1 MSTFTSEPGVR
12 LGGRYRLEDRLAA
25 AAGWA
30 AWKAIDEILA
40 RPVSVV
46 TFAAGFPRLEQA
58 VTAAR
63 GASRITDTRLT
74 QVFDVEDTWDQAY
87 IVMEWPVGDT
97 LTDLVAAGSM
107 EPATG
112 ARIVAEAA
120 AALSGAHAAGLA
132 HLCLRPDSVRWTAG
146 GGVKVTGLGIDAALS
161 DVTSDDPQLADT
173 RGLGQLLYCALTGF
187 WPGPDYPDLPSAPE
201 SDGQP
206 RRPRQVRAGVPTKL
220 DEVTGQALALPGRD
234 GQEAFTAPAELAAAL
249 TAAIPPVQV
258 PPAAVGQR
266 NQRWDA
272 DSWSAQRNSQR
283 RDMTERTAGR
293 GDLPQTQ
300 PGYHSSEHLSRRTTK
315 RAAAISRRTT
325 KRAAAI
331 SLLVLVAVV
340 GASAA
345 AVHLFSKSS
354 PPSPTSHRSGRPSTS
369 SPASSSG
376 PVIIQPASASGFDAL
391 NPSDKGDEDSIEA
404 PNVLD
409 GNPQG
414 WSSQF
419 YVGQDGAHF
428 GNLKSGTGFIL
439 TLSAPARVSSVTVTF
454 GKAAGAIAQLKMGD
468 SDVRS
473 KANLKSMTTVA
484 GPRKVAGTYTF
495 TINHPVS
502 DRYLVIWFTQLPPL
516 AGHSGQFEAQIYK
529 VVIKGTT

>member
-40 RPVSVV
+40 RPVSVI
-46 TFAAGFPRLEQA
+46 TFAAGFPRLERV

-63 GASRITDTRLT
+63 AASRITDTRLT

-107 EPATG
+107 EPAAG

-161 DVTSDDPQLADT
+161 DVTSDDPELADT

-201 SDGQP
+201 SDGQL
-206 RRPRQVRAGVPTKL
+206 RRPRQVRAGVPTKF
-220 DEVTGQALALPGRD
+220 DDVTGRALALPGRE
-234 GQEAFTAPAELAAAL
+234 GQEPFTAPAELAAAL
-249 TAAIPPVQV
+249 AAAIPPVQV
-258 PPAAVGQR
+258 PPAPVGQR
-266 NQRWDA
+266 DGRWDA
-272 DSWSAQRNSQR
+272 ERWSAQRNSRQ
-283 RDMTERTAGR
+283 RDMAQRTAGR
-293 GDLPQTQ
+293 GELPQTE
-300 PGYHSSEHLSRRTTK
+300 PRYHASEYLRRRTT
-315 RAAAISRRTT
+315 R
-325 KRAAAI
+325 RAAAI
-331 SLLVLVAVV
+331 SLLVLVVVV

-345 AVHLFSKSS
+345 AVHLFSQSS
-354 PPSPTSHRSGRPSTS
+354 PPSTTSHRHGRSSAS
-369 SPASSSG
+369 SPASSS
-376 PVIIQPASASGFDAL
+376 PAIITPSSASGFDAL
-391 NPSDKGDEDSIEA
+391 NPADTGNENSNQA
-404 PNVLD
+404 ANVLD

-414 WSSQF
+414 WSTQF
-419 YVGQDGAHF
+419 YVGAEGAHF

-439 TLSAPARVSSVTVTF
+439 TLSPPARVSSVTVTF
-454 GKAAGAIAQLKMGD
+454 GNAVGAIAQLKVGD

-473 KANLKSMTTVA
+473 RANLRSMTTVA
-484 GPRKVAGTYTF
+484 GPTSVSGQYTF
-495 TINHPVS
+495 TVKNPVLGK
-502 DRYLVIWFTQLPPL
+502 YLVIWFTQLPPL
-516 AGHSGQFEAQIYK
+516 AGQPGKYEAQIFK